1 MPESLVELQDVSIA
15 FGGPPV
21 VDRVSLRIDAGEILT
36 LIGPNGAGK
45 TTLVKTILGVHKPSA
60 GRIRRKARLRV
71 GYMPQRLSL
80 PETLPLTVAGFLKLT
95 GASPAACRTA
105 LTRVAVPYVYN
116 HSVHHL
122 SGGETQ
128 RMLLARALLR
138 EPELLVLDEPAQ
150 GVDITGQAALYELI
164 QKLRDDS
171 GCGVLMISHDLHL
184 VMSATDQVL
193 CLNRHLCCSGPP
205 EQVSSDPAFV
215 ELFGR
220 RVASTLA
227 VYHHEHDHSHGP
239 GNVPVSPEGAGADG
253 R

>member
-1 MPESLVELQDVSIA
+1 MPEPLVELEDVSIA

-21 VDRVSLRIDAGEILT
+21 VDRISLRIDAGEILT

-60 GRIRRKARLRV
+60 GRIRRKPRLRV

-80 PETLPLTVAGFLKLT
+80 PETLPLTVAGFLQLT
-95 GASPAACRTA
+95 GASPSACRDA
-105 LTRVAVPYVYN
+105 LARVAVPYVYAY
-116 HSVHHL
+116 SVHHL

-164 QKLRDDS
+164 QQLRDDS

-205 EQVSSDPAFV
+205 EHISSDPAFV

-239 GNVPVSPEGAGADG
+239 GNVPVSPEESEADG